1 MNDFENL
8 QRLMR
13 LKRHERPA
21 EDFVEDFLSRF
32 KERQRAELLRQS
44 ARGLLWERLG
54 TLLGDFISPRWTTA
68 GATAAI
74 AVAAA
79 WTTFGIVGGGR
90 SDGPAYAEASEIS
103 AGLPPQP
110 VLEVESELIKESP
123 KPRSLA
129 QARPLEIQAIQ
140 LSFNGDVLPAEYV
153 PADRISELA
162 GLGTVALPFHTELL
176 STGFEP

>member
-74 AVAAA
+74 AIAAA

-90 SDGPAYAEASEIS
+90 SDSPAYAEASEIS

-110 VLEVESELIKESP
+110 VLEVDSELIKESP
-123 KPRSLA
+123 K
-129 QARPLEIQAIQ
+129 ARPLEIQAIQ

-176 STGFEP
+176 PAGFEP

>member
-1 MNDFENL
+1 MNEFENI

-21 EDFVEDFLSRF
+21 EDFVEDFLASF

-44 ARGLLWERLG
+44 ARGLLLERLG

-68 GATAAI
+68 GATAAV
-74 AVAAA
+74 AVLAA
-79 WTTFGIVGGGR
+79 WTTFGIIGGGR
-90 SDGPAYAEASEIS
+90 QDLPAYADASELS
-103 AGLPPQP
+103 SGLPPQP
-110 VLEVESELIKESP
+110 VLEVDSELIKGSP
-123 KPRSLA
+123 KTRPLG

-140 LSFNGDVLPAEYV
+140 LSFNGDVLPAEYQPV
-153 PADRISELA
+153 DRISELA
-162 GLGTVALPFHTELL
+162 GLGTVAMPFQAGLL

>member
-1 MNDFENL
+1 MNEFENL

-74 AVAAA
+74 AIAAA

-90 SDGPAYAEASEIS
+90 SDSPAYAEASEIS

-110 VLEVESELIKESP
+110 VLEVDSELIKESP
-123 KPRSLA
+123 K
-129 QARPLEIQAIQ
+129 ARPLEIQAIQ

-176 STGFEP
+176 PAGFEP

>member
-1 MNDFENL
+1 MNEFENL

-44 ARGLLWERLG
+44 ARGLLWERVS

-74 AVAAA
+74 A
-79 WTTFGIVGGGR
+79 GIPSR
-90 SDGPAYAEASEIS
+90 
-103 AGLPPQP
+103 
-110 VLEVESELIKESP
+110 
-123 KPRSLA
+123 
-129 QARPLEIQAIQ
+129 
-140 LSFNGDVLPAEYV
+140 
-153 PADRISELA
+153 
-162 GLGTVALPFHTELL
+162 
-176 STGFEP
+176 

>member
-1 MNDFENL
+1 MNEFENL

-74 AVAAA
+74 AVVAA
-79 WTTFGIVGGGR
+79 WTTLGIVGGGR
-90 SDGPAYAEASEIS
+90 QDQPAYAEASEIS

-110 VLEVESELIKESP
+110 VLAVESELIKESP
-123 KPRSLA
+123 K
-129 QARPLEIQAIQ
+129 ARPLEIQAIQ

-176 STGFEP
+176 PAGFEP

>member
-1 MNDFENL
+1 MNEFENL

-44 ARGLLWERLG
+44 ARGLLWERVS

-90 SDGPAYAEASEIS
+90 SDSPAYAEASEIS

-110 VLEVESELIKESP
+110 VLEVDSELIKESP
-123 KPRSLA
+123 K
-129 QARPLEIQAIQ
+129 ARPLEIQAIQ

-176 STGFEP
+176 PAGFEP